1 MTAFPY
7 DKNHLRKDLI
17 AQRQAIV
24 PAVRAEWDC
33 AIAKHVSRMLETRP
47 FRTIGIY
54 WPIRNEPDL
63 RELYAVLATRGMQ
76 LALPVVIDPD
86 LPLKFLA
93 WAPGDPLVKDAMG
106 VWVPAMTAREVLPD
120 LVLVPCVGFNTARVR
135 LGYGGGFYD
144 RTLANAPRPLSI
156 GIGYSFMQAD
166 FAAEAHDVAL
176 DMIITETAPAD

>member
-1 MTAFPY
+1 MNQHPHN
-7 DKNHLRKDLI
+7 KQSLRQDLI
-17 AQRQAIV
+17 AQRQILA
-24 PAVRAEWDC
+24 PTVRAEWDR
-33 AIAKHVSRMLETRP
+33 AIGKHLSCLLETRP
-47 FRTIGIY
+47 SRTIGIF

-63 RELYAVLATRGMQ
+63 RELYTVWAASGMQ

-93 WAPGDPLVKDAMG
+93 WTPGDPLVKDAMG
-106 VWVPAMTAREVLPD
+106 VWVPAAAEGEVRPD
-120 LVLVPCVGFNTARVR
+120 IVLVPCVGFNSARVR

-144 RTLANAPRPLSI
+144 RTLANAPRPLAI

-176 DMIITETAPAD
+176 DMIITETATPD

>member
-1 MTAFPY
+1 MTQRPP
-7 DKNHLRKDLI
+7 DKSRLRQALL
-17 AQRQAIV
+17 AQRQTLV
-24 PAVRAEWDC
+24 PAVRAEWDR
-33 AIAKHVSRMLETRP
+33 AIGKHLSRLLETRP
-47 FRTIGIY
+47 SRTIGIY

-63 RELYAVLATRGMQ
+63 RELYADWSARGMQ

-106 VWVPAMTAREVLPD
+106 VWVPAAAEGEVRPD
-120 LVLVPCVGFNTARVR
+120 IVLVPCVGFNDARVR

-166 FAAEAHDVAL
+166 FAAEVHDVAL
-176 DMIITETAPAD
+176 DMIITETATPD

>member
-1 MTAFPY
+1 MTAFLH
-7 DKNHLRKDLI
+7 DKSRLRKDLI
-17 AQRQAIV
+17 AQRQALV
-24 PAVRAEWDC
+24 PAVRVEWDC
-33 AIAKHVSRMLETRP
+33 AIAKHVSRLLASRP

-63 RELYAVLATRGMQ
+63 RDRYADWAAHGMQ

-93 WAPGDPLVKDAMG
+93 WAPGEPLVKDAMG
-106 VWVPAMTAREVLPD
+106 VWVPAMSAREVLPEV
-120 LVLVPCVGFNTARVR
+120 VLVPCVGFNTARVR

-144 RTLANAPRPLSI
+144 RTLANASRPLAI

-176 DMIITETAPAD
+176 DMIITETALPD